1 MDFLTFPSPE
11 KRPFKAAWRA
21 FAGRRKVR
29 RRQAA
34 AVTIQKAPVMAVEG
48 WSLWDLEG
56 GIPSGEHTKSYG
68 KLP

>member
-1 MDFLTFPSPE
+1 MYDISYIPILSLTLGWGNGFYHLPKPRN
-11 KRPFKAAWRA
+11 RPFKAAWRA

-48 WSLWDLEG
+48 
-56 GIPSGEHTKSYG
+56 
-68 KLP
+68 